1 MQTYKTIDIFTRLKK
16 NISRFWSAI
25 FSYQIFRRGQY
36 ITLVNLNMPNWFY
49 ILNPWACYAKVVAH
63 SALGDLASAKIY
75 SHLLITLYPFHF
87 IKNKLA
93 KHFGRLQPQFV
104 RELLSDRNELRIAFE
119 LINGASPLG
128 FSLNNFKP
136 SSFEFNVL
144 YKNRSALKSIDR
156 VVSINNLLQ
165 SYQCNQL
172 EFDKGAYFKIKY
184 SRNLIK
190 RVEQYHHIKVSILV
204 TAYNCGDYLKQS
216 IESLLAQTHT
226 NLQILVANDASLD
239 NTWKKLKA
247 FSCRD
252 SRLTI
257 FNFPKNIGTYAVKSL
272 LLKFASGEYVICHD
286 ADDLADPMFIEKS
299 LSALMQN
306 KNKVGVIS
314 NWFRLD
320 EDLKIFPGA
329 VRRFWPLLSINHSSL
344 MLRTSVLKKLG
355 GWDVARVG
363 ADTELFERVRTIYG
377 NKSVIR
383 LPSPLTLGSMRINSL
398 MNDKHFGSMLVP
410 SFRRR
415 VEYREAWVAWHI
427 QCKKRGVKPIMIS
440 PFDKIRPFKIP
451 TKFRVD
457 PSVIARCFEVIKTF
471 RNLSSKEKEGNYV

>member
-1 MQTYKTIDIFTRLKK
+1 MIKK
-16 NISRFWSAI
+16 FISQFWSAV

-36 ITLVNLNMPNWFY
+36 ITLINLNMPNWFY
-49 ILNPWACYAKVVAH
+49 IINPWACYAKAVAH
-63 SALGDLASAKIY
+63 SALGDLIAAKKY

-128 FSLNNFKP
+128 FSLNNFKL
-136 SSFEFNVL
+136 SSFEVNVL
-144 YKNRSALKSIDR
+144 YKNRSALKPIDR

-172 EFDKGAYFKIKY
+172 EFDKSLYFKIKY
-184 SRNLIK
+184 SRNIIK
-190 RVEQYHHIKVSILV
+190 RVEANDHIKVSILV
-204 TAYNCGDYLKQS
+204 TAYNCGDYVKQS
-216 IESLLAQTHT
+216 IESLLAQTHH
-226 NLQILVANDASLD
+226 NLQILIANDASLD
-239 NTWKKLKA
+239 NTWRELKA
-247 FSCRD
+247 LSRKD
-252 SRLTI
+252 PRLTL
-257 FNFPKNIGTYAVKSL
+257 FNLSENIGTYAAKSL

-286 ADDLADPMFIEKS
+286 ADDLVDPMFIQKS

-344 MLRTSVLKKLG
+344 MLSTSLLKKLG
-355 GWDVARVG
+355 GWDVPRVA
-363 ADTELFERVRTIYG
+363 ADTELFERIRAIYG
-377 NKSVIR
+377 NKSVLQLRI
-383 LPSPLTLGSMRINSL
+383 PLTIGSMRVNSL

-427 QCKKRGVKPIMIS
+427 RCKKQGIKPVMVS
-440 PFDKIRPFKIP
+440 PFEKMRPFKIP
-451 TKFRVD
+451 SQFRVK
-457 PSVIARCFEVIKTF
+457 PSAILRCYEAMKASV
-471 RNLSSKEKEGNYV
+471 NLPIKEGDYA